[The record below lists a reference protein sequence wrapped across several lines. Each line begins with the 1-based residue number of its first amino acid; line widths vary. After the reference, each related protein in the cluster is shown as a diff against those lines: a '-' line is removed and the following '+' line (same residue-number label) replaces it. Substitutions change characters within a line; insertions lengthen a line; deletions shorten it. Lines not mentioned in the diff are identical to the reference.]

1 MNRIIFI
8 VDFVIDT
15 NIEKKTFLDIARKVS
30 NEKY

>member
-1 MNRIIFI
+1 MNRIICI